1 MKVRIL
7 LLFFLLTTI
16 VWSQDQLTLDECY
29 ALVAKNYP
37 LAKQSKILEEQ
48 NALDEEAIITEKLPR
63 LVLSAQATY
72 QSDVIEIPIPNSG
85 IESLNKD
92 QYQATLSVN
101 QLIYNG
107 GRIDAS
113 SHLKSAQLKT
123 KQQEVEV
130 NLYQLKK
137 QVNQLYFSILLTH
150 EKNQLL
156 EAKQKQL
163 QAKLKE
169 VKSGIENGVLIPASD
184 KVLEA
189 ELLKIT
195 QQFSEVKNNKASL
208 IANLSTL
215 IGQPLTESITFQ
227 NPLIEMQI
235 QSTLRRPE
243 LDLFQLKKQEIES
256 SESLMAKQRAP
267 KLLGFATGGYGN
279 PGLNMLDNSFQSY
292 YIVGLKLDWDIFDW
306 NANKKQRESLA
317 INKDILDTNTEVFR
331 LKTNMELQ
339 QQEADI
345 RTIEDFIASDGEII
359 QLRKDVLKSAESQL
373 KNGVITT
380 SDYLTELTNL
390 YEDENRLA
398 THTIQL
404 QLAKANY
411 NVIQGQ

>member
-1 MKVRIL
+1 M
-7 LLFFLLTTI
+7 
-16 VWSQDQLTLDECY
+16 Y
-29 ALVAKNYP
+29 AIRSYY
-37 LAKQSKILEEQ
+37 E
-48 NALDEEAIITEKLPR
+48 
-63 LVLSAQATY
+63 
-72 QSDVIEIPIPNSG
+72 
-85 IESLNKD
+85 
-92 QYQATLSVN
+92 
-101 QLIYNG
+101 
-107 GRIDAS
+107 
-113 SHLKSAQLKT
+113 
-123 KQQEVEV
+123 
-130 NLYQLKK
+130 
-137 QVNQLYFSILLTH
+137 
-150 EKNQLL
+150 
-156 EAKQKQL
+156 
-163 QAKLKE
+163 
-169 VKSGIENGVLIPASD
+169 
-184 KVLEA
+184 
-189 ELLKIT
+189 
-195 QQFSEVKNNKASL
+195 
-208 IANLSTL
+208 
-215 IGQPLTESITFQ
+215 
-227 NPLIEMQI
+227 
-235 QSTLRRPE
+235 
-243 LDLFQLKKQEIES
+243 
-256 SESLMAKQRAP
+256 RAP